1 MNKFGLIGLSALL
14 ALGSALPGSALCQ
27 QKSLKERLSGAAW
40 LRSPLMSCLPMAR
53 GAIYSV
59 IIRKAS

>member
-27 QKSLKERLSGAAW
+27 QKSLKERLVGTWLTAA
-40 LRSPLMSCLPMAR
+40 AR
-53 GAIYSV
+53 RIV
-59 IIRKAS
+59 RQ